1 MSQINLKSITGIT
14 SITTPAGVDN
24 QFTLHNNNTT
34 EAVKLDNA
42 GNFHINNQLAV
53 TGVSTFTGNIDAVR
67 YGFSADTNTY
77 ITNNQPDSIEMTTGG
92 VERFELKATN
102 SGNSTVLT
110 ISDDGNHGDVY
121 GGTGIVV
128 HGSSGARIKFAQNS
142 LGYGIAAGFE
152 VGAYDGGAY
161 LINREPQDIFVSI
174 APNHS
179 SNPSELLRIKSNGRV
194 GINEDTPS
202 AQLDVRTDEDP
213 ASGLISFIRNNTA
226 NGNGAFYGMD
236 VNSVGNWSLGIPDN
250 TDAFTIVDGEGNSGA
265 EKLRITS
272 SGHISQGG
280 GAEPSSSNGS
290 VALKYG
296 IKSNA
301 NNVII
306 GETTSS
312 SNGVGLH
319 LESRQTGRG
328 GNARFAQIGL
338 KNDAGGGGQLSFFT
352 AASGADVTEKMNIS
366 SSGVIEAKSNS
377 IRFYSSG
384 SNPSSPQNGDT
395 YYNTTDNALKC
406 YVNGTWL
413 NAAGE
418 GNIVSSGTTA
428 VYTVGGQKYLSHA
441 ITSSGIV
448 TVSGNTMEVDY
459 LIIAGGGGG
468 GCLGGG
474 GGAGGALTGTGKQ
487 LNPGTYSVT
496 VGAGG
501 LNGGDNV
508 PGATGGNTTAFG
520 FTALGGGGGGSH
532 DGGNISAAG
541 TNGGSGGG
549 GSDNNNSYGP
559 GSGTS
564 GQGNNGGNGIGVYS
578 DGGGVRRGGGGGGGA
593 GAVGKNFNVLD
604 NGNYGNGGIGLQ
616 NAYET
621 GSNNYYA
628 GGGGRAAYGGT
639 NNHAGDGGHGGGGGG
654 SRSGGGS
661 GNPGDAGLA
670 SANSRQGS
678 AGQETGSSVS
688 GGSGGV
694 NTGGGGGCNAW
705 SQSGGA
711 SGGSGIIIIRYKIA
725 S

>member
-1 MSQINLKSITGIT
+1 MSAISQKSIIGIT

-42 GNFHINNQLAV
+42 GNLHFHNHLNI
-53 TGVSTFTGNIDAVR
+53 TGVSTFSGGIGST
-67 YGFSADTNTY
+67 
-77 ITNNQPDSIEMTTGG
+77 IT
-92 VERFELKATN
+92 
-102 SGNSTVLT
+102 
-110 ISDDGNHGDVY
+110 
-121 GGTGIVV
+121 
-128 HGSSGARIKFAQNS
+128 
-142 LGYGIAAGFE
+142 IAAG
-152 VGAYDGGAY
+152 VGSTAITLDNSHQIAFGSANELAMFHDGTNSYIKQRYFSYPSRLKIISENSSIDIMSGSGGGLHGGYENAIQCENNGAVKLY
-161 LINREPQDIFVSI
+161 WAGFGPQLETTNGGIIVQGNITLGQDIIHHGDTDTKIRFPAANTI
-174 APNHS
+174 TAETAG
-179 SNPSELLRIKSNGRV
+179 SER
-194 GINEDTPS
+194 
-202 AQLDVRTDEDP
+202 
-213 ASGLISFIRNNTA
+213 
-226 NGNGAFYGMD
+226 
-236 VNSVGNWSLGIPDN
+236 
-250 TDAFTIVDGEGNSGA
+250 
-265 EKLRITS
+265 LRITS
-272 SGHISQGG
+272 SGHIAQGG

-312 SNGVGLH
+312 SNNVGLH
-319 LESRQTGRG
+319 IESRQTGRS

-338 KNDAGGGGQLSFFT
+338 KNDAGGGGQLTFFT

-474 GGAGGALTGTGKQ
+474 GGAGGALTGTAKQ

-520 FTALGGGGGGSH
+520 LTALGGGGGGSH
-532 DGGNISAAG
+532 DGGSNSAAG

-549 GSDNNNSYGP
+549 GSDNNNNGAGP

-564 GQGNNGGNGIGVYS
+564 GQGNNGGAGIPAYNHS
-578 DGGGVRRGGGGGGGA
+578 GGTLRGGGGGGGA
-593 GAVGKNFNVLD
+593 GAVGKNYNTLD

-628 GGGGRAAYGGT
+628 GGGGRGSYAGT

-654 SRSGGGS
+654 SKSGGGS
-661 GNPGDAGLA
+661 GNAGDAGLA

-678 AGQETGSSVS
+678 AGQVTGGGP
-688 GGSGGV
+688 GGSGGA
-694 NTGGGGGCNAW
+694 NTGGGGGCNSW
-705 SQSGGA
+705 NHSGGA